1 MSAAVVLPRV
11 QGEPPLPPF
20 APETFPLSFGTAQ
33 IVDRADALDPVDWH
47 AAFDRD
53 AKDARYYRLCETTL
67 RQPNFH
73 YRYLLLRDR
82 TGAVRAL
89 QPFFFTDQDI
99 LAGLST
105 AIRRHVERLRRAFPR
120 FMTLRMLMVGCT
132 AGEGHLGLTC
142 GHGDTEAAAAL
153 LEAFHLYGK
162 AQRAFIIT
170 FKDFTKDHRPL
181 LDPAAKRRGYVRMP
195 SFPATTIP
203 LTGYRDFED
212 YLSQRLSKNTRK
224 SLRRKF
230 RPDDAQAP
238 VTMEVLTDVT
248 ACVDEIHPLY
258 LQVLARSSYRFEE
271 LTKDYFVQLGR
282 TMGDRARFFVWRQ
295 NGRAV
300 ALSLGLVHDG
310 TFYDN
315 YLGLDYAVAY
325 DLSLY
330 FLTIRDLFNWAV
342 SQRLHTYYSTPLNY
356 DPKLHLRFSLEPLD
370 LYVRH
375 ATGWLNPFFTR
386 LAPLLEPT
394 RYDKLLPRFENFADV
409 FARPAAKPG
418 S

>member
-1 MSAAVVLPRV
+1 MSAAVVPPRV
-11 QGEPPLPPF
+11 QGEPPLPPL
-20 APETFPLSFGTAQ
+20 APETFQTPFGTAQ
-33 IVDRADALDPVDWH
+33 IVDRADALNPADWH
-47 AAFDRD
+47 AAFDRA
-53 AKDARYYRLCETTL
+53 AKDDRYYRLCEKTL

-82 TGAVRAL
+82 TGTVRAL

-99 LAGLST
+99 LAGLGGGL
-105 AIRRHVERLRRAFPR
+105 RRVVDRLRRAFPR
-120 FMTLRMLMVGCT
+120 FLTLRMLMVGCT
-132 AGEGHLGLTC
+132 AGEGRLGLIQP
-142 GHGDTEAAAAL
+142 GDTEAADAL
-153 LEAFHLYGK
+153 LDAFHRYGK
-162 AQRAFIIT
+162 MQKAFIIT
-170 FKDFTKDHRPL
+170 FKEFTKDHRPL
-181 LDPAAKRRGYVRMP
+181 LTPPAARRGYVRMP
-195 SFPATTIP
+195 SFPATTIR
-203 LTGYRDFED
+203 LTGYRNFED

-230 RPDDAQAP
+230 RPNETQSP
-238 VTMEVLTDVT
+238 VTLEVLTDVT
-248 ACVDEIHPLY
+248 ACVDGIHPLY

-271 LTKDYFVQLGR
+271 LTREYFVELGR

-300 ALSLGLVHDG
+300 ALSIGMVHDG

-342 SQRLHTYYSTPLNY
+342 SQGLRTYYSTPLNY
-356 DPKLHLRFSLEPLD
+356 DPKLHLRFALEPLD

-375 ATGWLNPFFTR
+375 ASRWLNPFFTR
-386 LAPLLEPT
+386 IAPLLEPT
-394 RYDKLLPRFENFADV
+394 RYDKLLPRFDNHTDLI
-409 FARPAAKPG
+409 
-418 S
+418 